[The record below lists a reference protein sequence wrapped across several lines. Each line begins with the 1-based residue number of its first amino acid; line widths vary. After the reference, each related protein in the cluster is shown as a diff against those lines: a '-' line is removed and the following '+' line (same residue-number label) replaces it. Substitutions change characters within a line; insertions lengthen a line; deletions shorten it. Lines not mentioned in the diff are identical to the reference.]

1 MRFSFRIVLM
11 VSFLLS
17 QNGLDISEM
26 IQNRK
31 VPKDISNIIN
41 MTLIN
46 SKGKK
51 RTNKMISKSKDRNKK
66 QIMWF
71 LEPKGDKGVA
81 FLKIEIQDKDDQ
93 MKMWLPAFKKVRRIS
108 SKKKGDSFIVDIMSE
123 WISEDGL
130 KKIVESKYFN
140 SALSKWK

>member
-11 VSFLLS
+11 VSLLFS

-46 SKGKK
+46 SKGKT

-66 QIMWF
+66 QIMVSYM
-71 LEPKGDKGVA
+71 LVKS
-81 FLKIEIQDKDDQ
+81 
-93 MKMWLPAFKKVRRIS
+93 R
-108 SKKKGDSFIVDIMSE
+108 
-123 WISEDGL
+123 
-130 KKIVESKYFN
+130 Y
-140 SALSKWK
+140 

>member
-11 VSFLLS
+11 VSLLFS

-66 QIMWF
+66 QLMWF
-71 LEPKGDKGVA
+71 LEPKGDMGVA
-81 FLKIEIQDKDDQ
+81 FLKIEKQDKDDQ
-93 MKMWLPAFKKVRRIS
+93 MKMWLPAFKKSSSYFIKEKRR
-108 SKKKGDSFIVDIMSE
+108 FIYGFGFE
-123 WISEDGL
+123 L
-130 KKIVESKYFN
+130 
-140 SALSKWK
+140 

>member
-1 MRFSFRIVLM
+1 MRIYSRLLLM
-11 VSFLLS
+11 VSLLFS

-31 VPKDISNIIN
+31 VPKDVSNIIN

-71 LEPKGDKGVA
+71 LEPKGDRGVA
-81 FLKIEIQDKDDQ
+81 FLKIEKQFDTQIFNYPSYTR
-93 MKMWLPAFKKVRRIS
+93 LVILL
-108 SKKKGDSFIVDIMSE
+108 IM
-123 WISEDGL
+123 
-130 KKIVESKYFN
+130 
-140 SALSKWK
+140 ALN